1 LSGGAHE
8 CRAELE
14 YWPGFKES
22 PVKNVGGDNEIISKI
37 SENII
42 HPRTSTPILED
53 NTEYVNV
60 DTETKLLRD
69 QGEIENG
76 EQVETETEILKD
88 QGEMKSAETGEQMEE
103 T

>member
-1 LSGGAHE
+1 
-8 CRAELE
+8 
-14 YWPGFKES
+14 
-22 PVKNVGGDNEIISKI
+22 
-37 SENII
+37 
-42 HPRTSTPILED
+42 LED